1 MTTSASELSAPPA
14 TQSSSAWPLKSWQ
27 ELPILFFVPFLI
39 NIQSLG
45 FDLLYVDDF
54 TYFKHPSLHEGKL
67 AGLADI
73 WRTTILSDYSPVTQL
88 TVWLDVALFGTNHW
102 WGARLHEIAWFS
114 IGVLALYAIAIRLT
128 KRRDLAFFTALLYAL
143 HPVCAQSNLWLAERK
158 NLVALALS
166 LWALERYIVAR
177 QRETFREALP
187 PALAAFFITAAAML
201 SKPHAVAIVAMM
213 ASYEMSLGSGPLW
226 KRVAWTIPFGVVC
239 LGFVYASLKMVRTDL
254 NRELLGGSVATAALG
269 DGPILLRY
277 LQNTIFPT
285 RLTLYYAVDEPTLR
299 SLSHYAAWV
308 GVLAIVAL
316 SVFAARQRAL
326 VLFCWMFALAG
337 LGPALNLVPQ
347 LAPMTDHYHQWALP
361 GLLLALVVLTHD
373 RLQFRADVPAHR
385 GGVLLVGGLALFW
398 GILSF
403 ARVPE
408 FTSYVTFFAAAAL
421 KEPDSAMNWG
431 IFCNALRAHSEAKTK
446 EEEQKAL
453 DTMGFAGRR
462 ALQCKDAKRLIDAV
476 RIVAIQEAARDL
488 HAHGRGTEAWALA
501 TRECKVLVD
510 PHESRNIQA
519 EIALRMNMTK
529 EALALLTQDWNA
541 LCQQVAAALRKECR
555 EGKTLPHEFPPQVLF
570 SEGGGGD
577 EDTERAKELTRNG
590 FLLLVDAYVMSK
602 DLEKAWDVAAVIENF
617 DPDNIAARKKL
628 AEIYLRL
635 KVDGVLE
642 RLVPKRAE

>member
-1 MTTSASELSAPPA
+1 MNASASEISAPVSSQ
-14 TQSSSAWPLKSWQ
+14 TSSAWPLKSWQ
-27 ELPILFFVPFLI
+27 ELAILFFVPFLI

-54 TYFKHPSLHEGKL
+54 TYFKHPSLHDGKL

-88 TVWLDVALFGTNHW
+88 TIWFDVALFGTEHW

-128 KRRDLAFFTALLYAL
+128 KRRDLAFFAALLYAL

-187 PALAAFFITAAAML
+187 AALAAFFITAAAML
-201 SKPHAVAIVAMM
+201 AKPHAVAIAAMM
-213 ASYEMSLGSGPLW
+213 ASYEMSLGRGPLW
-226 KRVAWTIPFGVVC
+226 KRAAWLVPYGVVC

-299 SLSHYAAWV
+299 SLSHYAAWA

-316 SVFAARQRAL
+316 SVFIARQRAL

-361 GLLLALVVLTHD
+361 GLLLALVVLAHD
-373 RLQFRADVPAHR
+373 RLQFRAEAPAHR

-408 FTSYVTFFAAAAL
+408 FTTFLTFFDAAAI
-421 KEPDSAMNWG
+421 KEPESAMNWG
-431 IFCNALRAHSEAKTK
+431 IYCNALRAHKDPK
-446 EEEQKAL
+446 V
-453 DTMGFAGRR
+453 R
-462 ALQCKDAKRLIDAV
+462 ALAGLAGEQALKCKDANRLIDAV
-476 RIVAIQEAARDL
+476 RIAAIQEAAL
-488 HAHGRGTEAWALA
+488 HLSRKGKNAEAWALA
-501 TRECKVLVD
+501 TRESKVLVD

-529 EALALLTQDWNA
+529 EALALLTQDWNE
-541 LCQQVAAALRKECR
+541 LCQRVAAVLRRECR
-555 EGKTLPHEFPPQVLF
+555 EGKKLPHEFPPQILF
-570 SEGGGGD
+570 SEGGGS
-577 EDTERAKELTRNG
+577 EEEIERAKELTRNG
-590 FLLLVDAYVMSK
+590 FLLLADAYIMAK
-602 DLEKAWDVAAVIENF
+602 DLERAWDVSAVVENF
-617 DPDNIAARKKL
+617 DPDNVAARKKL
-628 AEIYLRL
+628 AEVYLRL
-635 KVDGVLE
+635 KVEGVLE
-642 RLVPKRAE
+642 RLVPKRVE